1 MRRLDRR
8 FWSRTAPVSSILV
21 EILASSEKRRRR
33 RCSSFSGDDVDDWRR
48 RKEGEGVCVA
58 VHQKRGRNKLE
69 SHDLVVFLSR
79 RIFAG
84 KRRRR
89 RILGCWGVFFA
100 TQVRPGLQPVLA
112 RQSKLGTEGGELNQ
126 MLMMQQQMQQQQQ
139 QFQQQMLQQAAHPG
153 HQVPPAAPTVTF
165 KQFKSE
171 EQKTDFASYFLKREA
186 NYWWESKKALEEEG
200 VVTWDRFTDL
210 FLEKYFPRFM
220 KNQMEIKF
228 LELKQDNLSVADYET
243 KFTELARFVPEQ
255 VDTDEKRA
263 KRFQQG
269 LKPWIRSRVAVFELT
284 TYTAVV
290 QKAVII
296 EGESEAAQ
304 KEKGPGNSQNRFN
317 KRPGFQ
323 ARGKA
328 NFRRPEQ
335 NNQRMGNR
343 LPALTQQR
351 LIRPSIP
358 DCRTCGKK
366 HTGICNKPNVTCF
379 KCKQRGHYSGEC
391 LMGRTEVTCF

>member
-1 MRRLDRR
+1 MFNILLLNKIHYLFTRKM
-8 FWSRTAPVSSILV
+8 APKRKAQPDSSN
-21 EILASSEKRRRR
+21 
-33 RCSSFSGDDVDDWRR
+33 G
-48 RKEGEGVCVA
+48 
-58 VHQKRGRNKLE
+58 N
-69 SHDLVVFLSR
+69 
-79 RIFAG
+79 
-84 KRRRR
+84 
-89 RILGCWGVFFA
+89 
-100 TQVRPGLQPVLA
+100 
-112 RQSKLGTEGGELNQ
+112 TEGQNNNKQMDQMFNLMQQQ

-153 HQVPPAAPTVTF
+153 HQIPPAAPTTTF
-165 KQFKSE
+165 KQFQSVKPPEFMGSTDPTKARAWLKEMEKAFSLVKVEE
-171 EQKTDFASYFLKREA
+171 EQKTDFASYFLKGEA
-186 NYWWESKKALEEEG
+186 NYWWESKKALEEG
-200 VVTWDRFTDL
+200 VVTWNRFTDL

-290 QKAVII
+290 QKAMII

-304 KEKGPGNSQNRFN
+304 KEKGPGNFQNRFN

-323 ARGKA
+323 ARGKV
-328 NFRRPEQ
+328 NFKRPEQ
-335 NNQRMGNR
+335 NNQRMGN
-343 LPALTQQR
+343 
-351 LIRPSIP
+351 
-358 DCRTCGKK
+358 
-366 HTGICNKPNVTCF
+366 
-379 KCKQRGHYSGEC
+379 
-391 LMGRTEVTCF
+391 